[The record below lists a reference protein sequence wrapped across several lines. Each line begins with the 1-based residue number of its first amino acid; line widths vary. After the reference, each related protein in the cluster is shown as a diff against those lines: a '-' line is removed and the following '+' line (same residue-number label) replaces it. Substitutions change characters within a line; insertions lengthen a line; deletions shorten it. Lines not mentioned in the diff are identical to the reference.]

1 MLEYLWYLNAHADPV
16 YKLAYGDKDTFLL
29 AFMLAA
35 KPQHYFQV
43 TSGLAM

>member
-1 MLEYLWYLNAHADPV
+1 MLEYLWYLNAHADTV